1 MNREALIQWIEQHTD
16 ELISD
21 FQTLLRAESVKGE
34 PSEKAPFGKGVR
46 EALDV
51 VIRIGERDGFR
62 VKDFDGYA
70 AHLEIGDG
78 QEMVASLSH
87 VDVVPPG
94 NYWSSPPFSAEIRDG
109 YVYARGACDDKGA
122 TVASMYAARAL
133 KELGVPLKRRVRIIV
148 GCDEESG
155 WECMD
160 YYLKHEPERPVC
172 GVSPDGGFPLIYGE
186 KGIANLYLEKELDD
200 TPGVIVRAHGGERH
214 NMVPDLAEAVL
225 NLSQKPAI
233 EGEDLTIEATG
244 EGWRVAAK
252 GKSAHGST
260 PQEGMNAVARL
271 LRAIQPLNLPDNELW
286 LNDVLRWAESL
297 DGAALGIAHQDEVS
311 GALTCNLGIFDHN
324 GKRVLCVFNIRYPVT
339 WTLDG
344 LKQSL
349 QPELGGTGFRLT
361 HVRHTAPL
369 YVPLETPFVQ
379 AIIRA
384 YREETGDMTEP
395 QTMGGGTYA
404 RVMPNLVAIGAG
416 FEGDGRAHEPDE
428 RMSIESL
435 KKMCR
440 VYARVFEALA
450 NL

>member
-1 MNREALIQWIEQHTD
+1 MNREALIQWIDQHTD

-34 PSEKAPFGKGVR
+34 PSGKAPFGKGVR
-46 EALDV
+46 DALDV

-78 QEMVASLSH
+78 QEMIASLSH

-94 NYWSSPPFSAEIRDG
+94 NGWSSPPFSAEIRDG

-122 TVASMYAARAL
+122 TIASMYAARAL
-133 KELGVPLKRRVRIIV
+133 KELGIPLKRRMRIIV

-160 YYLKHEPERPVC
+160 YYLKHEPERPVW

-186 KGIANLYLEKELDD
+186 KGIANLYLEKELDN
-200 TPGVIVRAHGGERH
+200 TPGAIVRAYGGERH

-225 NLSQKPAI
+225 NLSQKPFI
-233 EGEDLTIEATG
+233 EGEGLTAEVTE
-244 EGWRVAAK
+244 EGWRISAK

-260 PQEGMNAVARL
+260 PQEGVNAVARL
-271 LRAIQPLNLPDNELW
+271 LRAIQSLHLPDNELW

-311 GALTCNLGIFDHN
+311 GALTCNLGVFDHN

-339 WTLDG
+339 WTLEE
-344 LKQSL
+344 LKRSL
-349 QPELGGTGFRLT
+349 QPELNETGFRLD
-361 HVRHTAPL
+361 HLRHTDPL

-379 AIIRA
+379 AIIHA
-384 YREETGDMTEP
+384 YREETGDMAEP

-416 FEGDGRAHEPDE
+416 FEGDGRAHEPNE